1 MFADCKMRASRLRL
15 FDEEIT
21 TVWPLQKKK
30 TFNSIASMDFLA
42 GLVETFR
49 MWIMWYVIPM
59 P

>member
-30 TFNSIASMDFLA
+30 NL
-42 GLVETFR
+42 
-49 MWIMWYVIPM
+49 
-59 P
+59 